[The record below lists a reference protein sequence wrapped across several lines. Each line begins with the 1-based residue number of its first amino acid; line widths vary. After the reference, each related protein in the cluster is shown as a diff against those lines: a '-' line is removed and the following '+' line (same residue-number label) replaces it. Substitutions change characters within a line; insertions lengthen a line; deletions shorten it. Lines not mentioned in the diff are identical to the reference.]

1 MVIGAVSAVKRLARP
16 KWSIAFA
23 LVVLVV
29 LGVAAFVIRNGGNDR
44 AAVADASEDVPAI
57 DDSQAAA
64 AFVGATDA
72 GNAVAIVQSADGEVV
87 AKVRDDNGYAEW
99 LTGQRA
105 ADGLRFENDDVVLE
119 AWADEDGYRA
129 TLTID
134 GVTLTIDGVEESL
147 WLSPANDSAGAK
159 PHGKS
164 RAGSSGKSKGNTN
177 ADSDASY

>member
-23 LVVLVV
+23 LVVLVA

-57 DDSQAAA
+57 DDAQAAA
-64 AFVGATDA
+64 AFVGATDD

-99 LTGQRA
+99 LTGERA

-129 TLTID
+129 
-134 GVTLTIDGVEESL
+134 TLTIDGVEESL